1 MNRSL
6 SLWQVG
12 GLTFS
17 AILGTLLHFIYDWT
31 NLSFLMPIS
40 AINESTWEHMKLL
53 FFPTF
58 IYAIVQSVYF
68 LKEYPQFWRIKVI
81 GISAGLILI
90 PVLFY
95 TYNGALGTSPD
106 WFNIL
111 SFFIALG
118 GGYFVE
124 YVLFKHTKRNSKF
137 EAISIIWLFVITIL
151 FIVFTFNPLSL
162 PIFISPV

>member
-1 MNRSL
+1 MKRSL

-12 GLTFS
+12 GMTFS
-17 AILGTLLHFIYDWT
+17 AILGTLLHFLYDWT

-58 IYAIVQSVYF
+58 IYAIIQSVFF
-68 LKEYPQFWRIKVI
+68 LREYPQFWRVKVI
-81 GISAGLILI
+81 GISIGLILV

-95 TYNGALGTSPD
+95 TYNGALGKSPD

-124 YVLFKHTKRNSKF
+124 YLLFKHTKKNLKF
-137 EAISIIWLFVITIL
+137 QVVSIIWLFVIATL
-151 FIVFTFNPLSL
+151 FIVFTFKPLNL

>member
-1 MNRSL
+1 MKRSL

-17 AILGTLLHFIYDWT
+17 AILGTLLHFLYEWT
-31 NLSFLMPIS
+31 NLSLLMPIS
-40 AINESTWEHMKLL
+40 AVNESTWEHMKLL

-58 IYAIVQSVYF
+58 IYAIIQSVFF
-68 LKEYPQFWRIKVI
+68 LKEYPQFWRIKVV
-81 GISAGLILI
+81 GISIGLILI

-95 TYNGALGTSPD
+95 TYNGALGKSPD

-118 GGYFVE
+118 GVYFIE
-124 YVLFKHTKRNSKF
+124 HLLFKNTKKNSRF
-137 EAISIIWLFVITIL
+137 EVISIIWLIVIAIL
-151 FIVFTFNPLSL
+151 FIVFTFAPLNL
-162 PIFISPV
+162 PLFISPV

>member
-1 MNRSL
+1 MKRSL

-12 GLTFS
+12 GMTFS
-17 AILGTLLHFIYDWT
+17 AILGTLLHFLYDWT

-58 IYAIVQSVYF
+58 IYAIIQSVFF
-68 LKEYPQFWRIKVI
+68 LREYPQFWRVKVI
-81 GISAGLILI
+81 GISVGLILV

-95 TYNGALGTSPD
+95 TYNGALGKSPD

-124 YVLFKHTKRNSKF
+124 YLLFKHTKKNSKF
-137 EAISIIWLFVITIL
+137 QVISIIWLFVIATL
-151 FIVFTFNPLSL
+151 FIVFTFKPLNL

>member
-1 MNRSL
+1 M
-6 SLWQVG
+6 
-12 GLTFS
+12 TFS
-17 AILGTLLHFIYDWT
+17 AILGTLLHFLYDWT

-58 IYAIVQSVYF
+58 IYAIIQSVFF
-68 LKEYPQFWRIKVI
+68 LREYPQFWRVKVI
-81 GISAGLILI
+81 GMSVGLILV

-95 TYNGALGTSPD
+95 TYNGALGKSPD

-124 YVLFKHTKRNSKF
+124 YLLFKHTKKNSKF
-137 EAISIIWLFVITIL
+137 QVISIIWLFVIATL
-151 FIVFTFNPLSL
+151 FIVFTFKPLNL